1 MKTSTLV
8 ALKAILESDPVRTH
22 ADRDQLMRTLGLA
35 EGPAQ
40 VPPDRIIPIEE
51 AAARLNRTKRSLHY
65 LARQGALKK
74 FKIPGFSRAC
84 GVRESDLNALIQGA
98 ACG

>member
-1 MKTSTLV
+1 MKTATLV
-8 ALKAILESDPVRTH
+8 ALKAILEADPVRTH

-51 AAARLNRTKRSLHY
+51 GAARLNRTKRSLHQ
-65 LARQGALKK
+65 LARRGVLKK
-74 FKIPGFSRAC
+74 FKMPGFSRAC
-84 GVRESDLNALIQGA
+84 GIRESDMNRLLAGA
-98 ACG
+98 A